1 MAVRETWQS
10 FFQENKMSEVFRNDD
25 GFYERG
31 ERKIEENREYEI
43 AQDTY
48 RIKGIDKLCNM
59 YATLAVRETE
69 LEHKA
74 SFAEK
79 SYRIANDKLNFMMD
93 YIQKVNDGSIDAD
106 GIKLDDIQQMWLA
119 HRREVA

>member
-1 MAVRETWQS
+1 
-10 FFQENKMSEVFRNDD
+10 MSEVFHNDD

-31 ERKIEENREYEI
+31 ERKLEERREFEI
-43 AQDTY
+43 AQDIY
-48 RIKGIDKLCNM
+48 KRKGIDRLCDL
-59 YATLAVRETE
+59 YSVLAVRESE
-69 LEHKA
+69 LEHRA
-74 SFAEK
+74 EFAEK
-79 SYRIANDKLNFMMD
+79 SYRISNDKLNFMMD